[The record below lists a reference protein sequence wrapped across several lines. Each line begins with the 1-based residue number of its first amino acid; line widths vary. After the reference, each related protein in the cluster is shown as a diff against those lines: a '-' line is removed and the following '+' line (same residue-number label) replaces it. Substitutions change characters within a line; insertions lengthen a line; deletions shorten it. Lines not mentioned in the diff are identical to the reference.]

1 MIATILNL
9 TGMLVGNQR
18 DHIAIQRA
26 EAQSAAENYFLFS
39 CNPHKIWVLDDQ
51 VSTHE
56 TFGWQFIILMFC
68 IPPCLSPAGL
78 ATTD

>member
-18 DHIAIQRA
+18 DHIAIHRA
-26 EAQSAAENYFLFS
+26 KAQSVAENYFLFS